1 MGKHL
6 ETCPACGSI
15 ITVHVLAHE
24 GGSVD
29 EVLALSVASKS
40 SEAASVLASA
50 QAAVEKAQA
59 DVVKAARAVLAAAPK
74 EEKVNA

>member
-6 ETCPACGSI
+6 ETCPACGSLI
-15 ITVHVLAHE
+15 AVHVLPHE

-29 EVLALSVASKS
+29 EVLSLSVAAKS
-40 SEAASVLASA
+40 SEAASVMATA

-59 DVVKAARAVLAAAPK
+59 DVVKAARAVLATAK
-74 EEKVNA
+74 EEKANA